1 MIFVVAIDGTA
12 ASGKGTLGKKIA
24 EHFDFRYL
32 DTGILY
38 RIVAYNLKYNS
49 DLSKISKQKVQ
60 NSLKLLN
67 NKNFNITNL
76 RNEQITLRA
85 SEISKNKIVRDSL
98 LLYQRNFALQN
109 GGAVLDGRDIGT
121 VVCPDA
127 DVKIFIDADI
137 KIRAKRR
144 YDQLV
149 KNNKDLNLKNIID
162 DLSKRDNLDKNREF
176 SPMVPAKDAFFL
188 DTSNLTVEEALK
200 KIIVIISKKLKK

>member
-24 EHFDFRYL
+24 EHFDFHYL

-38 RIVAYNLKYNS
+38 RVVAYNLKNNS
-49 DLSKISKQKVQ
+49 DFSKISKQKVQ

-85 SEISKNKIVRDSL
+85 SEISKNKIVRDNI

-127 DVKIFIDADI
+127 DVKIFVDADV

-200 KIIVIISKKLKK
+200 KIIIIIS

>member
-1 MIFVVAIDGTA
+1 MKFVVAIDGTA

-24 EHFDFRYL
+24 EHFDFHYL

-38 RIVAYNLKYNS
+38 RVVAFSLQYDS
-49 DLSKISKQKVQ
+49 DFLKISAQKVQ
-60 NSLKLLN
+60 NALNLLT
-67 NKNFNITNL
+67 NKNFNITSL
-76 RNEQITLRA
+76 RNEKITQKA

-98 LLYQRNFALQN
+98 LSYQRDFAFQN
-109 GGAVLDGRDIGT
+109 GGSVLDGRDIGT

-127 DVKIFIDADI
+127 DVKIFVDADV

-144 YDQLV
+144 YDQLFI
-149 KNNKDLNLKNIID
+149 NNKDLHLKNILN
-162 DLSKRDNLDKNREF
+162 DLSKRDNLDTNREF
-176 SPMVPAKDAFFL
+176 SPMVPAKDAFLL

>member
-1 MIFVVAIDGTA
+1 MKFVVAIDGTA

-24 EHFDFRYL
+24 EHFDFHYL

-38 RIVAYNLKYNS
+38 RIVAYNLQYNS
-49 DLSKISKQKVQ
+49 DLSKISKQEVQ
-60 NSLKLLN
+60 TSLKLLK
-67 NKNFNITNL
+67 NKNFNITDL
-76 RNEQITLRA
+76 RNEKITLIA
-85 SEISKNKIVRDSL
+85 SEISKNKIVRDNL

-127 DVKIFIDADI
+127 DVKIFIDADV

-200 KIIVIISKKLKK
+200 KIIVIISKKFKK

>member
-1 MIFVVAIDGTA
+1 MKFVVAIDGTA

-24 EHFDFRYL
+24 EHFDFHYL

-38 RIVAYNLKYNS
+38 RVVAFNLQYDS
-49 DLSKISKQKVQ
+49 DSSKISAQKVQ
-60 NSLKLLN
+60 NALNLLT
-67 NKNFNITNL
+67 NKNFNLNAL
-76 RNEQITLRA
+76 RNEKITQKA
-85 SEISKNKIVRDSL
+85 SEISKNKIVRNNL
-98 LLYQRNFALQN
+98 LFYQRDFALQN

-127 DVKIFIDADI
+127 DVKIFVDADV

-149 KNNKDLNLKNIID
+149 KNNKDLNLKNILD
-162 DLSKRDNLDKNREF
+162 DLSKRDDLDKNREF
-176 SPMVPAKDAFFL
+176 SPMVPAKDAFL
-188 DTSNLTVEEALK
+188 LNTSNLTVEEALK

>member
-1 MIFVVAIDGTA
+1 MKFVVAIDGTA

-24 EHFDFRYL
+24 EHFDFYYL

-38 RIVAYNLKYNS
+38 RVVAYNLKYNS
-49 DLSKISKQKVQ
+49 DFSKISKQKVQ

-85 SEISKNKIVRDSL
+85 SEISNNKIVRDSL

-121 VVCPDA
+121 VVCPNA
-127 DVKIFIDADI
+127 DIKIFVDADI
-137 KIRAKRR
+137 EIRAKRR
-144 YDQLV
+144 YNQYL
-149 KNNKDLNLKNIID
+149 KHNSNLNLRDIID
-162 DLSKRDNLDKNREF
+162 ELTKRDYFDRNRQL
-176 SPMVPAKDAFFL
+176 SPLVSAKDAYLL
-188 DTSNLTVEEALK
+188 DTSNITSEDGLK
-200 KIIVIISKKLKK
+200 KIIQIISRKLEK

>member
-67 NKNFNITNL
+67 NKI
-76 RNEQITLRA
+76 
-85 SEISKNKIVRDSL
+85 
-98 LLYQRNFALQN
+98 
-109 GGAVLDGRDIGT
+109 
-121 VVCPDA
+121 
-127 DVKIFIDADI
+127 
-137 KIRAKRR
+137 
-144 YDQLV
+144 
-149 KNNKDLNLKNIID
+149 
-162 DLSKRDNLDKNREF
+162 
-176 SPMVPAKDAFFL
+176 
-188 DTSNLTVEEALK
+188 
-200 KIIVIISKKLKK
+200 

>member
-1 MIFVVAIDGTA
+1 MKFVVAIDGTA

-24 EHFDFRYL
+24 EHFDFHYL

-38 RIVAYNLKYNS
+38 RVVAYNLKNNS
-49 DLSKISKQKVQ
+49 DFSKISKQKVQ

-85 SEISKNKIVRDSL
+85 SEISKNKIVRDNL
-98 LLYQRNFALQN
+98 LLHQRRFALQS

-121 VVCPDA
+121 VVCPYA
-127 DVKIFIDADI
+127 DVKIFIDADV

-144 YDQLV
+144 Y
-149 KNNKDLNLKNIID
+149 
-162 DLSKRDNLDKNREF
+162 LSL
-176 SPMVPAKDAFFL
+176 
-188 DTSNLTVEEALK
+188 
-200 KIIVIISKKLKK
+200 IHI